1 MKAYEDTSR
10 SFEERALDLVS
21 RMTIDEKISQLSFD
35 APAIPRLGIRAWT
48 WWNEASH
55 GVLPTFHPFAEA
67 SSFPVCLA
75 LANSWDP
82 VMVKETAS
90 AISDEMRALYNVNGK
105 ELDYWCPTVNMGRD
119 PRWGRNDE
127 AFGEDPL
134 LAGELAAAYVRGIQG
149 EDSKYLKAV
158 STPKH
163 FAANNSEYHRNS
175 ASSNVDEAMLREYF
189 LPVFEKC
196 FREGNAQSVMTAYN
210 RISGIPCS
218 VNEHLLQDIL
228 RDEWG
233 FDGYVVSDDGA
244 VGDVGPNYNLMWG
257 QPRGHFYAST
267 MQEGAALSLN
277 AGTDIC
283 CGNDYKVW
291 LKTAL
296 EEKLTTEDAI
306 DRALV
311 HAFTARFRL
320 GEFDPPENLPWH
332 SYGGETICSTE
343 HAAIA
348 LRAAEASMTLL
359 RNEDT
364 FLPLKK
370 EKTKKLLVI
379 GPNAIYRQL
388 GSYSIGGYADT
399 RVSVPPLAGI
409 QALGEE
415 LGFAVEYAKGWSILD
430 KPIEGEK
437 HFPVL
442 ERAAEENGLDMES
455 YFDARTPEP
464 VKELNRQL
472 AERRAAR
479 AELPPPVPRH
489 PVDDPDLGKDDDL
502 LWKEALSAAEKADA
516 VIVIA
521 GTDPSVTSEGRD
533 RETLELPYDQD
544 GKILELLERNP
555 NIVTVLVT
563 SGPVTGLFLSRVPA
577 VLWAAYAGESQGTA
591 IARVLFGKIS
601 PSGRSCETWYNSD
614 VELPHISDY
623 GIRPLDTPEQ
633 TGRTYQYWL
642 GTPLF
647 PFGHGLSYVPF
658 LYSGLAVQKTVL
670 TPDETLEVSVNI
682 QNKGLVTSSEV
693 VQLYGKKV
701 GLWQNQAYRKLIAFQ
716 KVCLQPGEEK
726 TVTLR
731 VPVCDLKVWHTPTNK
746 YMVPEGDWY
755 IWLGHSAG
763 RDAEIAGETIEV
775 RGIWHAPL
783 STVTLRCDKRI
794 MAPGESAVLLVTAT
808 LSDASRIPVD
818 SAEIR
823 SSDEEIARVEN
834 NKVTAL
840 RSGLCTLT
848 VSISVDGESRLCSL
862 PILVREKG
870 E

>member
-1 MKAYEDTSR
+1 MEAYQDTSR
-10 SFEERALDLVS
+10 SFEERALDLIS
-21 RMTIDEKISQLSFD
+21 RMTLEEKISQLSFD

-55 GVLPTFHPFAEA
+55 GVIPVFQSFAEA

-82 VMVKETAS
+82 AIVKETAA
-90 AISDEMRALYNVNGK
+90 AISDEMRALYNLSGK

-134 LAGELAAAYVRGIQG
+134 LAGTLAASYVQGIQG
-149 EDSKYLKAV
+149 EDKRYLKAI

-163 FAANNSEYHRNS
+163 FAANNSEYNRNS
-175 ASSNVDEAMLREYF
+175 ASSNVDEATLREYF
-189 LPVFEKC
+189 LPVFERC
-196 FREGNAQSVMTAYN
+196 FREGKAQSVMTAYN
-210 RISGIPCS
+210 RIAGVPCS

-267 MQEGAALSLN
+267 MQEGSALALN

-296 EEKLTTEDAI
+296 EEGLTTEDAL

-320 GEFDPPENLPWH
+320 GEFDPAEKLPWH
-332 SYGGETICSTE
+332 SFGKETVCSDA
-343 HAAIA
+343 HAATA

-359 RNEDT
+359 RNEGD
-364 FLPLKK
+364 FLPLKADK
-370 EKTKKLLVI
+370 AKKLLVI

-409 QALGEE
+409 KDLGES
-415 LGFAVEYAKGWSILD
+415 LGFTVEYAKGWQILD
-430 KPIEGEK
+430 RPIEGGSR
-437 HFPVL
+437 FPVL
-442 ERAAEENGLDMES
+442 ERAAEENGLGMDE

-464 VKELNRQL
+464 VKELNRKL
-472 AERRAAR
+472 AASRAQR
-479 AELPPPVPRH
+479 AQLPPPVPRH
-489 PVDDPDLGKDDDL
+489 PVEDPDLGKNDET
-502 LWKEALSAAEKADA
+502 LWAEALAAAKEADA

-533 RETLELPYDQD
+533 RATLALPYEQD
-544 GKILELLERNP
+544 AKIRQLLQTNP
-555 NIVTVLVT
+555 NVAVVLIT
-563 SGPVTGLFLSRVPA
+563 SGPVTGAFLSEAPA

-591 IARVLFGKIS
+591 IARVLFGVVS

-614 VELPHISDY
+614 DELPHIADY
-623 GIRPLDTPEQ
+623 GIRPLDTPNQ
-633 TGRTYQYWL
+633 MGRTYQYWL
-642 GTPLF
+642 GKPLF
-647 PFGHGLSYVPF
+647 PFGHGLG
-658 LYSGLAVQKTVL
+658 YSRFAYSDFSLSGTEFSPNDTLAVSVTVRNSGSM
-670 TPDETLEVSVNI
+670 DA
-682 QNKGLVTSSEV
+682 SEV
-693 VQLYGKKV
+693 VQLYGKKL
-701 GLWQNQAYRKLIAFQ
+701 GYWHNQAYRKLLAFE
-716 KVCLQPGEEK
+716 KVFLKAGEEK
-726 TVTLR
+726 RLTLSL
-731 VPVCDLKVWHTPTNK
+731 PLSELKVWYTPARK
-746 YMVPEGDWY
+746 YVVPEGDWRL
-755 IWLGHSAG
+755 WLGSSAG
-763 RDAEIAGETIEV
+763 ADAEITGEKIRIV
-775 RGIWHAPL
+775 GKWNAPVCA
-783 STVTLRCDKRI
+783 VTLRCDKRI
-794 MAPGESAVLLVTAT
+794 LKPGETAKLLPTAT
-808 LSDASRIPVD
+808 LMDAGRIGTEDAVLT
-818 SAEIR
+818 
-823 SSDEEIARVEN
+823 SSDESVLKVEN
-834 NKVTAL
+834 GTVRAIKP
-840 RSGLCTLT
+840 GLC
-848 VSISVDGESRLCSL
+848 
-862 PILVREKG
+862 LVRMRMERGGVEKACCLPFLVK